1 MRFDRRKYDAGA
13 SPGADWTPSFS
24 STVPRELV
32 HRRAISEVFMTDI
45 SRIGEGRY
53 LAAAQWPR
61 LHPFFCSTPG
71 AYDTALIAESL
82 RQATILVAH
91 AMEGVPMGQ
100 VFLMPDMSVHAL
112 GGHSTD
118 PGTPTEVNILLDVN
132 VSQRNAHG
140 PVLLRVEARF
150 DVGGH
155 PIATGTAGARLVDPA
170 SYARLRRRPATDG
183 QPPQTVPLPPERA
196 GHRFSHNVAIG
207 AGGPADTWPLHV
219 DDTNPTFFDHPLDHV
234 PGLLMVEGI
243 RQALRVRMTAPDL
256 DFQAFE
262 ASFLKIVEL
271 DDEAS
276 VSLRTVVIEGQKEG
290 RATAAITVDEGVCV
304 ELSCRFTLNAANGPR
319 QGLTHEPRGGQGP
332 GTQPA
337 WSRGPSPARGLTTCP
352 RSSPAHQHDA

>member
-1 MRFDRRKYDAGA
+1 MRFDRRKYDAGV
-13 SPGADWTPSFS
+13 SPGADWRPSFS
-24 STVPRELV
+24 RTVPRELV

-45 SRIGEGRY
+45 RRIGDGRY

-61 LHPFFCSTPG
+61 LHPFFYSRPG

-100 VFLMPDMSVHAL
+100 IFLMPDMSVHAP
-112 GGHSTD
+112 GGHSSD
-118 PGTPTEVNILLDVN
+118 PGTPTEVNMLLDVK

-140 PVLLRVEARF
+140 PAVLRVKARF
-150 DVGGH
+150 ELGGH

-170 SYARLRRRPATDG
+170 SYARLRLRPATDG

-207 AGGPADTWPLHV
+207 AGSPADSWPLHV
-219 DDTNPTFFDHPLDHV
+219 DATNPTFFDHPLDHV

-243 RQALRVRMTAPDL
+243 RQALRVRMMAPNL
-256 DFQAFE
+256 DFQSFE

-271 DDEAS
+271 DDDAS
-276 VSLRTVVIEGQKEG
+276 VSLQTVVIEDQKTG
-290 RATAAITVDEGVCV
+290 RATAAITVNEAVCV
-304 ELSCRFTLNAANGPR
+304 ELSCRFTLNAAKGPR
-319 QGLTHEPRGGQGP
+319 RGLPLARRGGQGP
-332 GTQPA
+332 GTQPVS
-337 WSRGPSPARGLTTCP
+337 SREPSPAGGLTTCP
-352 RSSPAHQHDA
+352 RSVPEHQRDE

>member
-1 MRFDRRKYDAGA
+1 MRFDRRKFDAGR
-13 SPGADWTPSFS
+13 SQWADRRHSFS

-45 SRIGEGRY
+45 RRIGEGRY
-53 LAAAQWPR
+53 LATAQWPR
-61 LHPFFCSTPG
+61 LHPFFCSRPG

-91 AMEGVPMGQ
+91 AMEGVPLGQ
-100 VFLMPDMSVHAL
+100 VFLMPDMSVQAL
-112 GGHSTD
+112 GGHAGD
-118 PGTPTEVNILLDVN
+118 PGTPTEVNMLLDVN
-132 VSQRNAHG
+132 VSQRNSRG
-140 PVLLRVEARF
+140 PVVFRVEARF

-155 PIATGTAGARLVDPA
+155 PIATGAAGARLVDPA
-170 SYARLRRRPATDG
+170 SYARLRLRSATDG
-183 QPPQTVPLPPERA
+183 QPPQTVPLPPEQV

-219 DDTNPTFFDHPLDHV
+219 DGTNPTFFDHPLDHV

-271 DDEAS
+271 DDDAS
-276 VSLRTVVIEGQKEG
+276 VSLRTVVIEDQVKGW
-290 RATAAITVDEGVCV
+290 ATAAISVDGAVCV
-304 ELSCRFTLNAANGPR
+304 ELSCRFTLNAPNGPR
-319 QGLTHEPRGGQGP
+319 QDLPHERPGGQDP
-332 GTQPA
+332 GTQPV
-337 WSRGPSPARGLTTCP
+337 WSREPSPARGSTTCP
-352 RSSPAHQHDA
+352 RSAPAHQHDA